1 MNIKILILFMI
12 LIVIVITS
20 EDAVFLTLII
30 NCVSVLLDIII
41 LAIHYPSLRS
51 FNDGGC
57 DLIINDHNHW

>member
-1 MNIKILILFMI
+1 MI

-30 NCVSVLLDIII
+30 NSVSVLLDIII

-51 FNDGGC
+51 FTDDG
-57 DLIINDHNHW
+57 DNLIINHHNQRR